1 MVRAPRVCPAVKVLV
16 TGATGF
22 VGHTLCGHLTQHGH
36 EVRRAVRA
44 ARGTSGPSTAAIVA
58 VGDIGPSTDWTA
70 SVDGM
75 AAVVHLAARVHR
87 LEDTAADALAE
98 YRRINVE
105 GTRSLAIAALRAG
118 VRRLVFLSSAKVNG
132 ERSVQPFRELD
143 APHAEDAYAV
153 SKLEAEE
160 ALKQTLAA
168 GQTQWTILRPP
179 LVYGPG
185 VRANFLRLMRA
196 VAGGV
201 PLPLGAI
208 DNRRSLLYVGNLVDA
223 IRVCLSHPGAAEQVF
238 LLSDG
243 EDVSTPELVR
253 RLAAALQVRPR
264 LLRVPVPLLRLAGR
278 LTGRVAGVERLTGS
292 LQVDSSRIRAALG
305 WTPPCSLDQGLAET
319 ARWYHDLTPHN

>member
-1 MVRAPRVCPAVKVLV
+1 MKVLV

-36 EVRRAVRA
+36 EVRRAVREA
-44 ARGTSGPSTAAIVA
+44 GGTSGPDAAATVA
-58 VGDIGPSTDWTA
+58 VGDIGPSTNWTA

-75 AAVVHLAARVHR
+75 DAVVHLAARVHL

-105 GTRSLAIAALRAG
+105 GTRSLAVAALRAG

-132 ERSVQPFRELD
+132 ERSVQPFTELD
-143 APHAEDAYAV
+143 VPHAEDAYAV

-160 ALKQTLAA
+160 ALKQALAA
-168 GQTQWTILRPP
+168 GQTQCAILRPP

-185 VRANFLRLMRA
+185 VRANFLRLVRA
-196 VAGGV
+196 VADGV
-201 PLPLGAI
+201 PLPLAAI

-223 IRVCLSHPGAAEQVF
+223 IRVCLSHPSAAERVF

-243 EDVSTPELVR
+243 EDVSTPDLVR
-253 RLAAALQVRPR
+253 RLAGTLRVRPR
-264 LLRVPVPLLRLAGR
+264 LLPVPLPLLRLAGR
-278 LTGRVAGVERLTGS
+278 LAGRAAAVERLIGS
-292 LQVDSSRIRAALG
+292 LQIDSSRIRAALG
-305 WTPPCSLDQGLAET
+305 WMPPFSLDQGLEET
-319 ARWYHDLTPHN
+319 ARWYRDLTLQR